1 MVKEEGQVVVY
12 LNDGTMIGVYG
23 GRRFIGEDV
32 DVIVTSALQTA
43 AGRLIFAKLKYQY

>member
-1 MVKEEGQVVVY
+1 MGQGVGY
-12 LNDGTMIGVYG
+12 LNDGTMIVVDG
-23 GRRFIGEDV
+23 GRRYIGEDV